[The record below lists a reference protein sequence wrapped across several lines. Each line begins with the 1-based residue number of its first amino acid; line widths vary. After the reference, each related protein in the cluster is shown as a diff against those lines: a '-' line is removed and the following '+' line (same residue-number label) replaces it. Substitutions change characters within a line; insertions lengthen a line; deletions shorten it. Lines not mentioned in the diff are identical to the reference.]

1 MKRLEEFKKNQEAYS
16 KLLWEKELVSLKEKQ
31 AYKKR
36 QDDLLKEMTEDE
48 LIELIEQTSNKQ
60 AKIYYSDLLK
70 KKNKAKQ
77 EMVVTFVSSP
87 IKVAKRA

>member
-36 QDDLLKEMTEDE
+36 QDDLLKEMAKDE
-48 LIELIEQTSNKQ
+48 
-60 AKIYYSDLLK
+60 
-70 KKNKAKQ
+70 
-77 EMVVTFVSSP
+77 
-87 IKVAKRA
+87 

>member
-1 MKRLEEFKKNQEAYS
+1 MEEKKMKRLEEFKKNQEAYS

-60 AKIYYSDLLK
+60 AKIYLGGR
-70 KKNKAKQ
+70 Q
-77 EMVVTFVSSP
+77 
-87 IKVAKRA
+87 IRG